1 MFQTLYKSQVK
12 ELKEE
17 IEEKIRKI
25 EELKHELS
33 ILQEDR

>member
-1 MFQTLYKSQVK
+1 VK